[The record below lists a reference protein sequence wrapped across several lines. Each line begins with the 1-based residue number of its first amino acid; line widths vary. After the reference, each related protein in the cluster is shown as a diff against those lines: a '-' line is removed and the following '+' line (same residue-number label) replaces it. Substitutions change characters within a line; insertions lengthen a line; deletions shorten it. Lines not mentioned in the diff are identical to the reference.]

1 MVPPR
6 EDHSRTDPAGSKAP
20 LVPCGCVLTVGV
32 AIPACAIAA
41 AADCGQKKPGQR
53 PGNTGGSQCP
63 AKLSAGRYSCQ
74 VHQSV
79 QGRPVQQS
87 DLIRRIQ
94 IKALR

>member
-41 AADCGQKKPGQR
+41 AADCGQKKARPKAGQYR
-53 PGNTGGSQCP
+53 G
-63 AKLSAGRYSCQ
+63 K
-74 VHQSV
+74 
-79 QGRPVQQS
+79 PVS
-87 DLIRRIQ
+87 R
-94 IKALR
+94 